1 MRHYETV
8 YIINPTLSDEA
19 VKEVVTRFSTLVE
32 KTNGVVTRIDEWGKR
47 DLAYDIK
54 KFNKGV
60 YVLMQFC
67 GDPGI
72 TVELQRQFGLDDT
85 ILKSQ
90 TIVLSNDAD
99 PEALKAEVEAAEA
112 KETSEE
118 TNEETE
124 TQATPEDEEKD
135 GVQ

>member
-19 VKEVVTRFSTLVE
+19 VKEVVTRFNTLVE

-99 PEALKAEVEAAEA
+99 PEALKAEIEAAQA
-112 KETSEE
+112 KQTSEE
-118 TNEETE
+118 MDEETE
-124 TQATPEDEEKD
+124 TEATPEDEEKD

>member
-1 MRHYETV
+1 MRYYETA
-8 YIINPTLSDEA
+8 YIINPNLADEA
-19 VKEVVTRFSTLVE
+19 IADIMTRFSTLIE
-32 KTNGVVTRIDEWGKR
+32 KNSGVVIKVDEWGKR

-54 KFNKGV
+54 KFNKGY

-72 TVELQRQFGLDDT
+72 TVELQRQFGLDES

-90 TIVLSNDAD
+90 TILLSDHAD
-99 PEALKAEVEAAEA
+99 PEALKAEAQAAKA
-112 KETSEE
+112 KETVEE
-118 TNEETE
+118 NETE
-124 TQATPEDEEKD
+124 TTSEDEEKD